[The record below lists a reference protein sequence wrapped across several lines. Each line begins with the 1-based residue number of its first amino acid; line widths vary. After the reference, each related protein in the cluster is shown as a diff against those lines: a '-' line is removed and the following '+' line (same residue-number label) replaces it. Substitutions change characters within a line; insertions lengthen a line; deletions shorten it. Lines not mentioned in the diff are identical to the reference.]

1 MIRLLLRSI
10 AILIAVLGA
19 IDPALTTE
27 RTAPVTIS
35 LIDTT
40 PPSAAAGAAD
50 AIAAALTPHHTVVRG
65 PNADAALTIVV
76 GDAPP
81 PHAAAI
87 TTPAIVVVPPD
98 GPGVAIARVLA
109 PPRASFEELE
119 IHTEDGVALRA
130 LLDGDGPGGRAEE
143 AVRRALVET
152 LLHDSRPALVAALDE
167 VLLGV
172 RPRAGTIAGRV
183 VAAG

>member
-1 MIRLLLRSI
+1 MR
-10 AILIAVLGA
+10 AAVLLGENGR
-19 IDPALTTE
+19 E
-27 RTAPVTIS
+27 R
-35 LIDTT
+35 
-40 PPSAAAGAAD
+40 
-50 AIAAALTPHHTVVRG
+50 
-65 PNADAALTIVV
+65 
-76 GDAPP
+76 
-81 PHAAAI
+81 
-87 TTPAIVVVPPD
+87 
-98 GPGVAIARVLA
+98 
-109 PPRASFEELE
+109 EELR
-119 IHTEDGVALRA
+119 IALRA